1 MELTARGLAVRVR
14 SAYAQAAGRSQVLVA
29 PSAGELPACARR
41 PAPFP
46 LQTRIPAVSARIA
59 PPWLSSPSR
68 ASCLISRM
76 PGIPW
81 GGPIYSI
88 TGGPFLSIEISP
100 STLPPWSAWV
110 PRWGVLVAKGFAD
123 DRLSQLE
130 LAQVAP
136 GTAL

>member
-68 ASCLISRM
+68 PSCLISRM
-76 PGIPW
+76 PGIS
-81 GGPIYSI
+81 GVGQFRASLV
-88 TGGPFLSIEISP
+88 GHFRASKSP
-100 STLPPWSAWV
+100 SV
-110 PRWGVLVAKGFAD
+110 PTTVAGIYYEAGCILARCLNFGVHLI
-123 DRLSQLE
+123 
-130 LAQVAP
+130 
-136 GTAL
+136 